1 MLFGLICFCVDNFLV
16 QPSTGQDFG
25 ESKFCFQWTQIFIL
39 GIQVLFYF
47 IFQGSQQQIKLYTL
61 KLKFEEN
68 TILVP
73 IFWDHNQFSPY
84 ILVIVNLVP
93 VMFNLESY

>member
-1 MLFGLICFCVDNFLV
+1 MDSNFYFGY
-16 QPSTGQDFG
+16 S
-25 ESKFCFQWTQIFIL
+25 SFI
-39 GIQVLFYF
+39 LFYF

-61 KLKFEEN
+61 KLKFGEN
-68 TILVP
+68 IILVP

-93 VMFNLESY
+93 VMFNLESN